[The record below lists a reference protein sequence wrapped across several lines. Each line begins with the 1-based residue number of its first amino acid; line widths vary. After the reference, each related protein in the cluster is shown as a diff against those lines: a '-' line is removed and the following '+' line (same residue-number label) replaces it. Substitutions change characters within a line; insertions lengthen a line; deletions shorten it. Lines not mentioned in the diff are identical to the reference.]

1 MSVRVNPNIIP
12 DMVAGIQQTQQQ
24 LNQADQEIASGR
36 SINQPS
42 DNPSGTAA
50 LILNQAAQSQT
61 DTFQVN
67 VSNLQ
72 TRLQTADSAL
82 NSAVTAVNQAISL
95 GVEAGNSNL
104 SDTDRQAIVS
114 QLSGIQQQ
122 LVSIANTSYSGTY
135 LFGGSL
141 VETQP
146 FTLDATSSAGVT
158 YNGNNSTV
166 SAQVNNGESVATNVP
181 GSHLFLNPSG
191 SVLGAIQG
199 LITAVQN
206 NSGIGAASTAVGTA
220 ASVFNAQRVSYGTAL
235 TQLQSDGTF
244 LSSEQTQLSTQ
255 ENNIDAADLAA
266 ASSTFS
272 QASVAYQSLIEAES
286 TVLQLPNLLTY
297 LQ

>member
-12 DMVAGIQQTQQQ
+12 DLVAGIAQTQQQ
-24 LNQADQEIASGR
+24 LNQADEEIASGR

-42 DNPSGTAA
+42 DNPAGTAA
-50 LILNQAAQSQT
+50 LILNHASQSQT
-61 DTFQVN
+61 DTFQVDVN
-67 VSNLQ
+67 SLQ

-82 NSAVTAVNQAISL
+82 SSAVTAINQAISL
-95 GVEAGNSNL
+95 GVQAGNSNL
-104 SDTDRQAIVS
+104 SDTDRQAIAS

-146 FTLDATSSAGVT
+146 FTLDSASPSGVT

-166 SAQVNNGESVATNVP
+166 SVQVNNSESVATNVP
-181 GSHLFLNPSG
+181 GSQLFLNPSG
-191 SVLGAIQG
+191 SVLGAVQG
-199 LITAVQN
+199 LITAIQN
-206 NSGIGAASTAVGTA
+206 DSGIATASTDLGTA
-220 ASVFNAQRVSYGTAL
+220 ASIFNAQRASYDNSL

-244 LSSEQTQLSTQ
+244 LNSEQTQLSTQ

>member
-12 DMVAGIQQTQQQ
+12 DLVAGIAQTQQQ

-42 DNPSGTAA
+42 DNPAGTSA
-50 LILNQAAQSQT
+50 LILNHASQSQT

-67 VSNLQ
+67 VSSLQ

-82 NSAVTAVNQAISL
+82 SSAVTAINQAISL
-95 GVEAGNSNL
+95 GVEAGNSDL

-146 FTLDATSSAGVT
+146 FTLDSSSPSGVT

-166 SAQVNNGESVATNVP
+166 SVQVNNSESVATNVP
-181 GSHLFLNPSG
+181 GSQLFLNSSG

-206 NSGIGAASTAVGTA
+206 NSGISAASTALGTA
-220 ASVFNAQRVSYGTAL
+220 ASVFNGQRASYDSAL

-255 ENNIDAADLAA
+255 ENNIDAADLAS
-266 ASSTFS
+266 ASSAFS